1 MNFKINSIIISSFL
15 AFALIAAMIPATF
28 AQTNT
33 EMTPEGGNMTGMTQ
47 DGNMTQGQSG
57 NMTGMTQDGNM
68 TQGQSGNMTGMTQGQ
83 TSDDDDDD
91 GDDDD
96 KDDGDDEDDKDEG
109 E

>member
-15 AFALIAAMIPATF
+15 AFALIAAIIPATF
-28 AQTNT
+28 AQNNT

-57 NMTGMTQDGNM
+57 NMTGMTQ
-68 TQGQSGNMTGMTQGQ
+68 GQ
-83 TSDDDDDD
+83 TSDDNDDDDDD
-91 GDDDD
+91 GD